1 MDWLTFFSSI
11 VNTIAWPVTLVILLA
26 LIREQLPHIAKS
38 LRRLKYKDIEMEFG
52 ETAKAIANEVQAIM
66 PEAQADNKIAG
77 QEKEEVKARLEA
89 IAELAPRAAILES
102 WLQVEAAAADV
113 IRENNL
119 GVLSKY
125 PGPMGLRDSL
135 HKGGILNKRQLAIFE
150 QLRVLRNEAVH
161 VPEAEFTKAA
171 VSNYIESSIAIA
183 SYLEGRA
190 MNSK

>member
-1 MDWLTFFSSI
+1 MDWLTFLSSI
-11 VNTIAWPVTLVILLA
+11 VNAVAWPATLIVLLV
-26 LIREQLPHIAKS
+26 LIREQLPLLVKS

-52 ETAKAIANEVQAIM
+52 EAAKAIANEVQAIM
-66 PEAQADNKIAG
+66 PAAQADNKIAG

-119 GVLSKY
+119 GVLTPY
-125 PGPMGLRDSL
+125 PGPMRLRDSL
-135 HKGGILNKRQLAIFE
+135 HKGGILNQRQLAIFE
-150 QLRVLRNEAVH
+150 QLRTLRNEAVH

-190 MNSK
+190 MDSN

>member
-1 MDWLTFFSSI
+1 MDWLTFLSSI
-11 VNTIAWPVTLVILLA
+11 VSAVAWPATLVILLVQ
-26 LIREQLPHIAKS
+26 IREQLPQLAKS
-38 LRRLKYKDIEMEFG
+38 LRRLKYKDIEVEFG
-52 ETAKAIANEVQAIM
+52 EAAKAIANEVQAIM
-66 PEAQADNKIAG
+66 PAAQVDNKIAG

-113 IRENNL
+113 IRQRNL
-119 GVLSKY
+119 GILTPY
-125 PGPMGLRDSL
+125 PGPMRLRDSL

-150 QLRVLRNEAVH
+150 QLRTLRNEAVH

-190 MNSK
+190 KDSN

>member
-1 MDWLTFFSSI
+1 MDWLTFLSSI
-11 VNTIAWPVTLVILLA
+11 VNAVAWPATLVVLLV
-26 LIREQLPHIAKS
+26 LIREQLPQLAKS

-52 ETAKAIANEVQAIM
+52 EAAKAIANEVQAIM
-66 PEAQADNKIAG
+66 PAAQADNKIAG

-113 IRENNL
+113 IRQNNL
-119 GVLSKY
+119 GVLTPY
-125 PGPMGLRDSL
+125 PGPMRLRDSL

-150 QLRVLRNEAVH
+150 QLRTLRNEAVH

-190 MNSK
+190 MDSN

>member
-1 MDWLTFFSSI
+1 MDWLTFLSSI
-11 VNTIAWPVTLVILLA
+11 VNAVAWPATLVVLLV
-26 LIREQLPHIAKS
+26 LIREQLPQIAKS

-52 ETAKAIANEVQAIM
+52 DAAKAIANEVQAIM
-66 PEAQADNKIAG
+66 PAAQLDNKIAG

-113 IRENNL
+113 IRQNNL
-119 GVLSKY
+119 GILNPY
-125 PGPMGLRDSL
+125 PGPMRLRDSL

-150 QLRVLRNEAVH
+150 QLRTLRNEAVH

-190 MNSK
+190 MDSN

>member
-1 MDWLTFFSSI
+1 MDWLTFLSSI
-11 VNTIAWPVTLVILLA
+11 VNAVAWPATLVVLLV
-26 LIREQLPHIAKS
+26 LIREQLPQLAKS

-52 ETAKAIANEVQAIM
+52 EAAKAIANEVQAVM
-66 PEAQADNKIAG
+66 PAAQADNKIAG

-113 IRENNL
+113 IRQSNL
-119 GVLSKY
+119 GVLTPY
-125 PGPMGLRDSL
+125 PGPMRLRDSL
-135 HKGGILNKRQLAIFE
+135 HKGGVLDKRQLAIFE
-150 QLRVLRNEAVH
+150 QLRTLRNEAVH

-190 MNSK
+190 MSSN

>member
-1 MDWLTFFSSI
+1 MDWLTFLSSI
-11 VNTIAWPVTLVILLA
+11 VNAVAWPATLVVLLV
-26 LIREQLPHIAKS
+26 LIREQLPQLAKS

-52 ETAKAIANEVQAIM
+52 EAAKAIANEVQAIM
-66 PEAQADNKIAG
+66 PAAQADNKIAG

-113 IRENNL
+113 IRQNNL
-119 GVLSKY
+119 GVLTPY
-125 PGPMGLRDSL
+125 PGPMRLRDSL

-150 QLRVLRNEAVH
+150 QLRTLRNEAVH

-190 MNSK
+190 MSSN

>member
-1 MDWLTFFSSI
+1 MDWLTFLSSI
-11 VNTIAWPVTLVILLA
+11 VNAVAWPATLVVLLV
-26 LIREQLPHIAKS
+26 LIREQLPQIAKS

-52 ETAKAIANEVQAIM
+52 EAAKAIANEVQTIM
-66 PEAQADNKIAG
+66 PAAQADNKIAG

-113 IRENNL
+113 IRQNNL
-119 GVLSKY
+119 GVLTPY
-125 PGPMGLRDSL
+125 PGPMRLRDSL

-150 QLRVLRNEAVH
+150 QLRTLRNEAVH

-190 MNSK
+190 MDSN